1 MITISHSSMFLLV
14 AFGVFAVLLIV
25 WLIYRNMKDED
36 EFEESMDDTG
46 QQSNNHIR
54 KDEEKI

>member
-1 MITISHSSMFLLV
+1 MFLLV
-14 AFGVFAVLLIV
+14 AFGVFEVLLIV
-25 WLIYRNMKDED
+25 WLIYRNIKDED